1 MNSPQEEKRLLA
13 AVATGDR
20 RAFTQ
25 LYSTYLTGLQRYVFL
40 FTRSEET
47 AQELVQQVFITIWER
62 REQLPEVAHF
72 RSYLYRA
79 AKNLVFDEV
88 RRQQRQVSTYA
99 QVHATRD
106 LHLQPADSALI
117 EQQYQELT
125 QVLINQLP
133 TKRRQIFLLRTQE
146 ELTLDEIAEQL
157 AISKSVVKKQLYAA
171 VEFMKK
177 KLVPDGNLVA
187 SVGSLWLL
195 VQGLLG

>member
-1 MNSPQEEKRLLA
+1 MNSPQEESRLLA

-25 LYSTYLTGLQRYVFL
+25 LYSAYLTGLQRYVFL

-62 REQLPEVAHF
+62 REQLLEVTHF

-88 RRQQRQVSTYA
+88 RRQQRQASTYA
-99 QVHATRD
+99 QVHATRN

-125 QVLINQLP
+125 QALIGQLP
-133 TKRRQIFLLRTQE
+133 AKRRQIFLLRTQE

-187 SVGSLWLL
+187 SIGCWWLL
-195 VQGLLG
+195 VQAVMS